1 MVWLGRERTEAAED
15 KEVLDKRRPKGRS
28 RKKNRGKRKRKEK
41 VEKETK
47 EKEECKNDFLECCR
61 NWKKDEK

>member
-15 KEVLDKRRPKGRS
+15 KEFQIKGGLNEGVGRRNG
-28 RKKNRGKRKRKEK
+28 GERKRKEEA
-41 VEKETK
+41 EKETK

-61 NWKKDEK
+61 NWKKG